1 MGSAWQPE
9 PVGVRIPMVVLI
21 VFGVVYAAFLT
32 GRLLQ
37 YLADAKRVL
46 GRGSDRDGKR

>member
-1 MGSAWQPE
+1 
-9 PVGVRIPMVVLI
+9 MVVLI
-21 VFGVVYAAFLT
+21 VFGVVYGAFLL

-46 GRGSDRDGKR
+46 GRGVDRDGKR